1 MARKTKKI
9 RKSRGGEG
17 KRLSLFTKKKT
28 PRRTSSIR
36 RSAEK
41 RKKNLAK
48 IMKDNQIDK
57 LKEGKCLA
65 QYQRCMGVSRRRT
78 N

>member
-1 MARKTKKI
+1 MARKT
-9 RKSRGGEG
+9 RKFRGGV
-17 KRLSLFTKKKT
+17 SLFGKKKPT
-28 PRRTSSIR
+28 RRSSSIR

-48 IMKDNQIDK
+48 IMKDKQIDK

>member
-9 RKSRGGEG
+9 RKSRGGV
-17 KRLSLFTKKKT
+17 SLFSNKKPT
-28 PRRTSSIR
+28 RRSSSIR

-48 IMKDNQIDK
+48 IMKAKQIDK
-57 LKEGKCLA
+57 LKERKCLA
-65 QYQRCMGVSRRRT
+65 QYQRCMGVSRRRS